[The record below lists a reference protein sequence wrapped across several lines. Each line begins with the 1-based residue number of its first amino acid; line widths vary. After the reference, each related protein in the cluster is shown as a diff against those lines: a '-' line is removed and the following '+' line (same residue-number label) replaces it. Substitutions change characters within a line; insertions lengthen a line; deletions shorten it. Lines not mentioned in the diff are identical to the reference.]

1 MRYTFILLITFI
13 FVGCGPFNTIDSFE
27 SDGIYDNN
35 NMKVSQNNNGT
46 YYKNYFDQKY
56 QEYGFDN
63 QINDSVL
70 TDISNYSSN
79 HVDEYLHIDFDYI
92 ITVCDHAKESCPLF
106 DVKDAIKIHKDFID
120 PSKSDHKSKL
130 FLENFRI
137 VRDDIKKYFKDF
149 INEVT

>member
-1 MRYTFILLITFI
+1 MAHGYLEFFAKSRLKIY
-13 FVGCGPFNTIDSFE
+13 SA
-27 SDGIYDNN
+27 GIE
-35 NMKVSQNNNGT
+35 VHGV
-46 YYKNYFDQKY
+46 
-56 QEYGFDN
+56 N
-63 QINDSVL
+63 QIAINIMQEDNM
-70 TDISNYSSN
+70 DISNYSSN